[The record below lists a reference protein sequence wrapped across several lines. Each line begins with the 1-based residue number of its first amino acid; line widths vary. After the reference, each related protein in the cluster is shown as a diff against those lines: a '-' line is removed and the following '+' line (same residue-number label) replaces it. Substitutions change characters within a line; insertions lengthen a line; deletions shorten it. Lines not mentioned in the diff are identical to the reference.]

1 MNLSLKSTDE
11 SLQPLIELENNISN
25 EIVPLL
31 VAPNEKNQS
40 EIDHNHR
47 EKSNWTSVKDSIN
60 IKKEVITPVK

>member
-11 SLQPLIELENNISN
+11 SLQPPIELENNISI
-25 EIVPLL
+25 EIIPLL

-40 EIDHNHR
+40 EIDHNR
-47 EKSNWTSVKDSIN
+47 QQKSNWTSVKDSIN

>member
-40 EIDHNHR
+40 EIDPNRR

-60 IKKEVITPVK
+60 IKKEAITPVK